1 MEIDGKKIIGLPTF
15 TRSGQRIG
23 KVKSVELDLLT
34 DKVLYI
40 LVRPTLFKRLL
51 CRQFIIHR
59 DQVVSLTEEK
69 LIVDDASIKT
79 PAVVFQKSDL
89 APSE

>member
-79 PAVVFQKSDL
+79 PVVAFQKSDL

>member
-40 LVRPTLFKRLL
+40 LSRFCFLL
-51 CRQFIIHR
+51 
-59 DQVVSLTEEK
+59 
-69 LIVDDASIKT
+69 ASHSICESR
-79 PAVVFQKSDL
+79 FLLGRKSV
-89 APSE
+89 APSQGA